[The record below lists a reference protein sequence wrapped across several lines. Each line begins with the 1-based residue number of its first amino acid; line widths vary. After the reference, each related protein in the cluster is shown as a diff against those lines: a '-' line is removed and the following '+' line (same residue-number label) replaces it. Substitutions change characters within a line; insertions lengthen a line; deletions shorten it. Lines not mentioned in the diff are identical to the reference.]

1 MCCVH
6 LCGRQVI
13 PGRGSAYISVVF
25 SADAVV
31 VPPQSASVDCR
42 SYSLGYMTVAES
54 AHDVPGRVHRA
65 HQYDL
70 APLSVTMTATVMRAV
85 LSVDYH
91 DDDRLTYSVP
101 AGDLLDHNNQV
112 TYYHCYHYHYRCR
125 SSCRYNHYH

>member
-1 MCCVH
+1 M
-6 LCGRQVI
+6 I
-13 PGRGSAYISVVF
+13 PGHGSAYISVVF

-42 SYSLGYMTVAES
+42 SYSLGYMTLAES

-70 APLSVTMTATVMRAV
+70 APISVTMTATVMRAV

-112 TYYHCYHYHYRCR
+112 TYYHYRCR
-125 SSCRYNHYH
+125 CSCRCRCYYNHYH